1 MIIRRPGTR
10 RAYAICPY
18 GLPAECPC
26 ASVFNLRTP
35 TEREFDVGQ
44 FIYIGMGLPLHDGC
58 KLPCR
63 GSASYLARCLQ
74 ACLHGVC
81 KPACTVSASLLAR
94 WLQACLHDG
103 CKLPCTMI
111 VSHWEGCLPR
121 GGKGVFP
128 EAGRVSSS
136 RREGCLPRGGEGV
149 FPEAGRVSPP
159 RRGGCLPRGGE
170 MDSLH
175 RTHVTEIS
183 RRGVFDLMQ
192 LPWGKRKQPRRSRW
206 IDGADFMLC
215 RAGAQLI
222 ISGGVATVAS
232 LPISLKAA
240 IMRLVSVL
248 VGL

>member
-1 MIIRRPGTR
+1 M
-10 RAYAICPY
+10 A
-18 GLPAECPC
+18 
-26 ASVFNLRTP
+26 AS
-35 TEREFDVGQ
+35 
-44 FIYIGMGLPLHDGC
+44 C
-58 KLPCR
+58 
-63 GSASYLARCLQ
+63 LAGGLQ
-74 ACLHGVC
+74 ATLHGVC

-94 WLQACLHDG
+94 WLQACLRASLKHA
-103 CKLPCTMI
+103 LS

-136 RREGCLPRGGEGV
+136 RR
-149 FPEAGRVSPP
+149 
-159 RRGGCLPRGGE
+159 GGCLPRCGE
-170 MDSLH
+170 MDFLH

-206 IDGADFMLC
+206 IDGAAFMLC
-215 RAGAQLI
+215 CAGDQLM

>member
-1 MIIRRPGTR
+1 
-10 RAYAICPY
+10 
-18 GLPAECPC
+18 
-26 ASVFNLRTP
+26 
-35 TEREFDVGQ
+35 
-44 FIYIGMGLPLHDGC
+44 MGLPC
-58 KLPCR
+58 TMP
-63 GSASYLARCLQ
+63 AS
-74 ACLHGVC
+74 
-81 KPACTVSASLLAR
+81 PLAR
-94 WLQACLHDG
+94 WLQACLRASLKHA
-103 CKLPCTMI
+103 LS

-136 RREGCLPRGGEGV
+136 RREGCLPRGGKGV
-149 FPEAGRVSPP
+149 FLEAGRVSSP
-159 RRGGCLPRGGE
+159 RREGCLPRGGKGVFLEAGRVSFPRREGCLPRGGE

-215 RAGAQLI
+215 CAGDQLI